1 MSKGAVR
8 SSVIICAPADFE
20 AATVYLKTAVA
31 DNCFGACDTSV
42 GIEVTSQPV
51 KFAIAC
57 AVAEALLTGAHRLDL
72 DAKLPISGD
81 AAEDVARLV
90 PTTVDPDTKPK
101 VPAVMDAVVEGD
113 DEQGGG
119 VIARAMRRVTR
130 FWRGRMSSKKP
141 VKKMTSS
148 W

>member
-1 MSKGAVR
+1 VFLRVR
-8 SSVIICAPADFE
+8 RVDRHRSHKP
-20 AATVYLKTAVA
+20 TNQVA
-31 DNCFGACDTSV
+31 ID
-42 GIEVTSQPV
+42 
-51 KFAIAC
+51 C

-72 DAKLPISGD
+72 DANVPISGV

-90 PTTVDPDTKPK
+90 PTTVDPCAKPK
-101 VPAVMDAVVEGD
+101 VPAVRDAVVEGD
-113 DEQGGG
+113 DEQGG
-119 VIARAMRRVTR
+119 VIIIRAMRRVTR